1 MPIPN
6 VWIVAALLGASVCA
20 PAQWLNYPARGT
32 PRSKDGKP
40 ILSAPAPRRDG
51 KPDLSGV
58 WEADRSPQNEIEHLL
73 PEKQNGLGED
83 FPTKYFLDILSDFKP
98 EATPLLP
105 SVAAALTLSRT
116 TVRKDNPGV
125 HCLPRG
131 SPPMGDTIPEPF
143 KLVQT
148 PDLLVM
154 LIEDGTNFRQIY
166 TDGRKLPDDPTP
178 SWFGYSVGKWEGDTL
193 VVDTIGF
200 NNRGWLDAVGHT
212 RSESMHVTERF
223 HRRDFGHMDLQITLD
238 DPKTFT
244 KPVTVKFSLSLQAD
258 GDVLEL
264 FCSEDEKDLAH
275 SVNK

>member
-1 MPIPN
+1 
-6 VWIVAALLGASVCA
+6 
-20 PAQWLNYPARGT
+20 
-32 PRSKDGKP
+32 
-40 ILSAPAPRRDG
+40 
-51 KPDLSGV
+51 
-58 WEADRSPQNEIEHLL
+58 
-73 PEKQNGLGED
+73 
-83 FPTKYFLDILSDFKP
+83 
-98 EATPLLP
+98 
-105 SVAAALTLSRT
+105 
-116 TVRKDNPGV
+116 
-125 HCLPRG
+125 
-131 SPPMGDTIPEPF
+131 MGDTIPEPF

-148 PDLLVM
+148 SGLIIM

-200 NNRGWLDAVGHT
+200 NDRGWLDAVGHT
-212 RSESMHVTERF
+212 RSEAMHVTERF

-244 KPVTVKFSLSLQAD
+244 KPVTVKFNLSLQPD

-264 FCSEDEKDLAH
+264 FCSEDEKDLTH